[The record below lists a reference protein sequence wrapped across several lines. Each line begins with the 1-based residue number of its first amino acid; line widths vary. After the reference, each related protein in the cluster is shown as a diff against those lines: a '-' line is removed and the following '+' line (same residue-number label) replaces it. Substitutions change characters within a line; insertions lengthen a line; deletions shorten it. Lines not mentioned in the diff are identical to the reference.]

1 VYPWNNQQH
10 QQQYPSYNSYSNGL
24 PEQEDHELNML
35 EMDEQYYAVEL
46 GRGARGFGFSIR
58 GGREFH
64 NMPLFVLRI
73 AVDGP
78 AAADGRLRVGD
89 QIVEINGVNTKNMTH
104 ADAIELIKSGG
115 SMVRLL
121 VKRGKV
127 PPAAIMDNMG
137 ISPLSPTPLPSS
149 SAGGV
154 PTSMTSGTGRP
165 ISAMSQPVT
174 ASGYMLPQGAMP
186 LPGLTTS
193 NGMVPNAY
201 NNNYTSPSSN
211 NNNNAPPPQ
220 QQQPHNGHLNGPVS
234 HSSPRMAPSAGE
246 QLGYAGD
253 SYYWNQY

>member
-1 VYPWNNQQH
+1 
-10 QQQYPSYNSYSNGL
+10 
-24 PEQEDHELNML
+24 
-35 EMDEQYYAVEL
+35 
-46 GRGARGFGFSIR
+46 
-58 GGREFH
+58 
-64 NMPLFVLRI
+64 
-73 AVDGP
+73 
-78 AAADGRLRVGD
+78 
-89 QIVEINGVNTKNMTH
+89 
-104 ADAIELIKSGG
+104 
-115 SMVRLL
+115 
-121 VKRGKV
+121 
-127 PPAAIMDNMG
+127 MG